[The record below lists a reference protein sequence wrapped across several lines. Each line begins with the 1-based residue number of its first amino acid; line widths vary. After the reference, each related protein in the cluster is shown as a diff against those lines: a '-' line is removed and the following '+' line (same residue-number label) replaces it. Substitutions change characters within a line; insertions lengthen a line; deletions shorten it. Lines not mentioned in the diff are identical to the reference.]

1 MSPVSVQPISISVFR
16 FAADI
21 AKRVCGLKIDNFA
34 AAVAVPVDRAFA
46 IDENAVV

>member
-1 MSPVSVQPISISVFR
+1 MSPVSVQPISISVFG

-34 AAVAVPVDRAFA
+34 AAIAIPVDRAFA